1 MSTSN
6 KSAALRWRNETI
18 LFGVLLFI
26 GITILPVAIY
36 AVGHV
41 VFGAYGGG
49 EYSDFHKTLLSGLL
63 QGQWAV
69 IFLVLSPYLLLQTLR
84 MTIKA
89 FRRRQLPATRQ
100 G

>member
-1 MSTSN
+1 MSTAS
-6 KSAALRWRNETI
+6 KSAAPRWRKEAI

-26 GITILPVAIY
+26 GITILPIAVY
-36 AVGHV
+36 AVGHT
-41 VFGAYGGG
+41 VFGTYGGG
-49 EYSDFHKTLLSGLL
+49 EYNDFHKTLLTGLL

-89 FRRRQLPATRQ
+89 FRSRQLPPAR
-100 G
+100 